1 VRLLLLTT
9 AFMSVL
15 TLPRLHAQA
24 TLAFETA
31 SVKPNDSRAC
41 DRGGGF
47 AGGRFAMTCS
57 TLREL
62 ITVAYPRP
70 DGRLRFE
77 TEITGE
83 PSWVN
88 ADHFDVIAKV
98 PEGQG
103 VGIDAGIAGAGAV
116 TSAVVSAIDRMRA
129 MLRGL
134 LADRFKLA
142 VRNEQKDLPVYELRM
157 DRSDGTLGPLL
168 KKVDIDCVALRGRG
182 TPGTAPCGGFR
193 TLAPGHIVGHGVPIA
208 LLATF
213 LEMPVSRN
221 VLDRT
226 GRPGTFDVELQY
238 APDRLQIPGPNAPA
252 VDPAGVSVFTAV
264 REQLGLK
271 LESTRAP
278 VDVLVVDHVERPT
291 PD

>member
-1 VRLLLLTT
+1 MRRRLLFLLFV
-9 AFMSVL
+9 APAVL
-15 TLPRLHAQA
+15 HGQTPSEQKP
-24 TLAFETA
+24 LAFETA

-41 DRGGGF
+41 DRDGSF
-47 AGGRFAMTCS
+47 AGGRFTMTCS

-77 TEITGE
+77 TEITDE

-88 ADHFDVIAKV
+88 ADHFDVVAKV

-103 VGIDAGIAGAGAV
+103 VGIDAGAGAA
-116 TSAVVSAIDRMRA
+116 TSAVVSVIDRMRA

-134 LADRFKLA
+134 LADRFKLV
-142 VRNEQKDLPVYELRM
+142 VRDEQRDLSVYELRV
-157 DRSDGTLGPLL
+157 DRNDGRLGPQL
-168 KKVDIDCVALRGRG
+168 KKVEIDCVALRGRG
-182 TPGTAPCGGFR
+182 TPDSAPCGGFR
-193 TLAPGHIVGHGVPIA
+193 TLAPGHIVGHGVPIS

-226 GRPGTFDVELQY
+226 GLQGTFDVELQY
-238 APDRLQIPGPNAPA
+238 APERLEILRPNAPA

-271 LESTRAP
+271 LESTKAS
-278 VDVLVVDHVERPT
+278 VDVLVIDHVERPT